1 MRVHKCSTFVTLAS
15 SLSFCLLL
23 LPRSAVSK
31 CLKLNRDYANP
42 GPPRGSVDYLFANN
56 YGKKP
61 QRWTQAS
68 LASRVANQ
76 PDNDD
81 TCPIG
86 VEVLNSSIAEL
97 PVTTCSAIISTHIG
111 DYIAYCA
118 LEPASKILTYE
129 LNCNRGAVAS
139 VIGRVPLVTETV
151 KPVFH
156 LESVDDMI
164 SDGIPRPLLIALS
177 RNAFSSAYQ
186 IITEGNRFSLSPC
199 HHVFEYKHLT
209 KIATLPIRD
218 VGTVIAFANN
228 NLEQDAPHSKKLA
241 PIYIARGGEISLCG
255 LADVDHTTDVTL
267 WYRGHHVMVTFI
279 QKIGNSRRCLLRNF
293 EINFGGDNRCQD
305 VVPWKTQPTIGNTVY
320 NGTTDP
326 LALATEPFTIDHF
339 LCGCET
345 VKAVQNDTLTYL
357 VVGLANSVSSN
368 GDGLSCP
375 DEEKISFNG
384 SATDNTC
391 GCPYA
396 QDVSFVLP
404 YDKTTRSFT
413 YHNYYDP
420 STFQTL
426 EDGPAEVTEITPLL
440 LKDCCLA
447 FQIASDRSGTQLYGM
462 DLADVD
468 GTEKPRVERFLDVD
482 LPSHVEK
489 TAWGYCSDDTIF
501 LSYTRAGFITGDSM
515 YKLQCKMDDF
525 SSSYDFLRSGPLT
538 FNNRSGNTYRLYR
551 DRPPAQ
557 NDDTRGDWRKSNNRP
572 QEFRENFVRPSSNVQ
587 VTSPDQYPTGRR
599 LGGDNVDEQS
609 ETPFRPP
616 IVYQM
621 PIVTDAG
628 FLITDRSVGTKLLPQ
643 QGRPFVNQGF
653 IPPYPFTVPSS
664 NPHPPPPPLSGSSL
678 GTPGDRTGPLGP
690 YG

>member
-1 MRVHKCSTFVTLAS
+1 MDS
-15 SLSFCLLL
+15 
-23 LPRSAVSK
+23 
-31 CLKLNRDYANP
+31 
-42 GPPRGSVDYLFANN
+42 
-56 YGKKP
+56 
-61 QRWTQAS
+61 
-68 LASRVANQ
+68 
-76 PDNDD
+76 
-81 TCPIG
+81 
-86 VEVLNSSIAEL
+86 
-97 PVTTCSAIISTHIG
+97 
-111 DYIAYCA
+111 
-118 LEPASKILTYE
+118 
-129 LNCNRGAVAS
+129 
-139 VIGRVPLVTETV
+139 
-151 KPVFH
+151 
-156 LESVDDMI
+156 
-164 SDGIPRPLLIALS
+164 GIPGVACGQSAGQRRYLS
-177 RNAFSSAYQ
+177 DR
-186 IITEGNRFSLSPC
+186 GRSLELVDCRTSG
-199 HHVFEYKHLT
+199 YHLQRH
-209 KIATLPIRD
+209 KYHAHIATLPIRD

-279 QKIGNSRRCLLRNF
+279 QKSAIL
-293 EINFGGDNRCQD
+293 DA
-305 VVPWKTQPTIGNTVY
+305 TQPTIGNTVY

-339 LCGCET
+339 FCGCET

-489 TAWGYCSDDTIF
+489 TAWGYCSD
-501 LSYTRAGFITGDSM
+501 SM
-515 YKLQCKMDDF
+515 YKLQCKMDEF

-587 VTSPDQYPTGRR
+587 VASPDQYPTGRR

-621 PIVTDAG
+621 PIVTDARVPYNG
-628 FLITDRSVGTKLLPQ
+628 PFGGNQQLLPQ

-664 NPHPPPPPLSGSSL
+664 NPHPPPPPLSGSFM